1 MKLPPLLGMLDQKDF
16 FIYAAC
22 DHEYFTEF
30 GPVLIK
36 SIQQNTKFGVHLHL
50 YNPTADQIKYC
61 RDQERVSITYEA
73 VPIELF
79 NKSAEPWLTKPTD
92 PELELKYKR
101 IINAMSKG
109 HDPSIQHRMQRTYF
123 ACARFIRL
131 AQLVR
136 PTSSF
141 LAIDVDAI
149 VRGPLPQLP
158 NVYDFYMHH
167 ISGKKARF
175 LAGGIYFTGTNN
187 GYQFL
192 TEYSNILKSNIEAD
206 NLYWGLDQD
215 VLDPIV
221 PCYRWAQLPSELI
234 DWEMRDRGLI
244 WTAKGT
250 RKELDI
256 FINEKKKYSS

>member
-1 MKLPPLLGMLDQKDF
+1 MMLPPLQGNLDQDRF
-16 FIYAAC
+16 FIYTAC
-22 DHEYFTEF
+22 DHEYFAEF
-30 GPVLIK
+30 GPALIK
-36 SIQQNTKFGVHLHL
+36 SIQQNTTVGVHLHL

-61 RDQERVSITYEA
+61 RAQEHVSITYES

-79 NKSAEPWLTKPTD
+79 DAAVGPWLTEPAD
-92 PELELKYKR
+92 PESQSKYKK
-101 IINAMSKG
+101 IVSAMIKG
-109 HDPSIQHRMQRTYF
+109 RDPSVQHRIQRTYF

-136 PTSSF
+136 PTASF

-149 VRGPLPQLP
+149 VRGPLPQLS
-158 NVYDFYMHH
+158 NAHDFYMHH
-167 ISGKKARF
+167 IAGKKARF

-221 PCYRWAQLPSELI
+221 PQYQWAQLPSELI
-234 DWEMRDRGLI
+234 DWEMRDHGLI
-244 WTAKGT
+244 WTAKGA
-250 RKELDI
+250 RKDLDI
-256 FINEKKKYSS
+256 FIDEKKKYTS